1 MLQGMAGGM
10 KMQSPLIRSAKRN
23 AKLEALQNYIIAGA
37 AGAILGAM
45 LALSI

>member
-1 MLQGMAGGM
+1 MR
-10 KMQSPLIRSAKRN
+10 SPLIRSAKDN
-23 AKLEALQNYIIAGA
+23 ARREALQNYIIAGI